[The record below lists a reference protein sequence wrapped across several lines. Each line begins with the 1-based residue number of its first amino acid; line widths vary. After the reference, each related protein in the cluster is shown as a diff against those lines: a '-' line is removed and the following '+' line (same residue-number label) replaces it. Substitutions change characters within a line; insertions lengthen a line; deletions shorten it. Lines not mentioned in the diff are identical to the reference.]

1 MPKQRGLPQ
10 QKRMRHDSHFVEELT
25 APRVESIGRM
35 IDIER
40 IEPNPHQPRKSFGD
54 LSEMVASVKEKGI
67 LEPILVRSH
76 EGNFQ
81 IIAGERRY
89 QAGIIAGLQR
99 LPCIEVDVDARG
111 MLEISLI
118 ENLQRK
124 DLTAFEESAALQRLC
139 DQFRYTHEEVA
150 RKLGKSRTVITE
162 ALSLNRIPEEIQERC
177 RQADIVSKSMLLQVV
192 RQESLEEMHALID
205 KITGE
210 GITREEARQF
220 NREKGR
226 RSRSRNYT
234 FKYKPDDEAFQFRLT
249 FPRAEVEPDELIQ
262 ALQQILE
269 KLRDGLGDEKA
280 GRPAGARRGA
290 GSRVERSAPPV

>member
-1 MPKQRGLPQ
+1 
-10 QKRMRHDSHFVEELT
+10 
-25 APRVESIGRM
+25 
-35 IDIER
+35 
-40 IEPNPHQPRKSFGD
+40 
-54 LSEMVASVKEKGI
+54 
-67 LEPILVRSH
+67 
-76 EGNFQ
+76 
-81 IIAGERRY
+81 
-89 QAGIIAGLQR
+89 
-99 LPCIEVDVDARG
+99 
-111 MLEISLI
+111 
-118 ENLQRK
+118 
-124 DLTAFEESAALQRLC
+124 
-139 DQFRYTHEEVA
+139 
-150 RKLGKSRTVITE
+150 
-162 ALSLNRIPEEIQERC
+162 
-177 RQADIVSKSMLLQVV
+177 MLLQVV

-269 KLRDGLGDEKA
+269 KLRDGLGDEEA

-290 GSRVERSAPPV
+290 GSRVDRPAPPV